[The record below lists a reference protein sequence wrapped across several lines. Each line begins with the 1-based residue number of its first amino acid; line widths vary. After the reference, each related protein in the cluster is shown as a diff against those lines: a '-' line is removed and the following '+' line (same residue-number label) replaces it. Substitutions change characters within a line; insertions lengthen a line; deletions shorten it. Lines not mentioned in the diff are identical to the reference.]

1 MLRPAL
7 LTLLFFVYLLPTSL
21 SPVWADAALH
31 METFKLRN
39 RPANDLLPLI
49 KPFLHP
55 EGAIS
60 GQGYSL
66 FIKSTGAN
74 LKQISEM
81 ITELDVALKRLRISI
96 STDANAFEEQEKLQ
110 IHNHSE
116 AVRSSDNPNVRKII
130 IEKGAQ
136 HKVTTRVYSTV
147 DRTRQPAAQHVQLLE
162 GQWAKI
168 NTGHAI
174 PVADRRLNSD
184 GTVTETISYRKVSTG
199 FSVRAHVN
207 GNNVY
212 LTLRP
217 KQEALSQQGG
227 GVIVTQS
234 IDTSLSVKLGQW
246 TKIGGTQQT
255 TKQSDKG
262 ITHRTQR
269 KQETESQM
277 FIKVE
282 LLE

>member
-1 MLRPAL
+1 MRRPAL
-7 LTLLFFVYLLPTSL
+7 LILLFFVYLLPASL
-21 SPVWADAALH
+21 SSVWADAALH
-31 METFKLRN
+31 TETFKLRN
-39 RPANDLLPLI
+39 RPADDLAPLI
-49 KPFLHP
+49 KPFLHS

-60 GQGYSL
+60 GQGYTL
-66 FIKSTGAN
+66 FIKSTGSN
-74 LKQISEM
+74 LEQISK
-81 ITELDVALKRLRISI
+81 IIADLDVALKRLRISI
-96 STDANAFEEQEKLQ
+96 STDASAFDEQEKQQ
-110 IHNHSE
+110 IHAHSE
-116 AVRSSDNPNVRKII
+116 AARSSDDPNVRKII

-147 DRTRQPAAQHVQLLE
+147 DRRRQPAAQHVQLLE

-217 KQEALSQQGG
+217 KQEEVSRQGS
-227 GVIVTQS
+227 GVINSQS
-234 IDTSLSVKLGQW
+234 METSLTVGLGQW

-255 TKQSDKG
+255 RKKSEKG
-262 ITHRTQR
+262 ITYRTQR
-269 KQETESQM
+269 NQETENQI

-282 LLE
+282 LLD